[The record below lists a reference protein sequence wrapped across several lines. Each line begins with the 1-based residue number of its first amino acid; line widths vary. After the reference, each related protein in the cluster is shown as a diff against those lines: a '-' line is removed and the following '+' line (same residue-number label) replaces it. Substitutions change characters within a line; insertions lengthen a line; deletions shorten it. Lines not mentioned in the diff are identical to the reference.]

1 MPALLGAGLPSPA
14 ATGLSS
20 RRGERVTTG
29 DPFGDAKASGFQIIR
44 SPKGAAP
51 QPPARSAPAPT
62 SRPATDGPI
71 TPLDIVRW
79 LREQGIT
86 PLPCRPKSKSPISQI
101 SRRGIYGDN
110 APAGDSFHVPTPE
123 RMAAVRAWWSNEDYH
138 RQATVK
144 DCSISVPLHPD
155 WNSGRQVIVLDIDDT
170 SLCDAVAN
178 APALERCP
186 VGTGK
191 KGAKLFAFLDPD
203 GGRPESPIV
212 QYAPK
217 DDPDHPA
224 LEIFTGSKHALIYGE
239 HPDSTRERP
248 ILYAITRGFG
258 EPFPVLT
265 WEDIEKALE
274 PIIQENGLV
283 LKESGG
289 EWEPVELM
297 PARSRPR
304 SGRTITDR
312 LNLSITDVCTI
323 TDGVRCGDEIRGS
336 HPVHGSTTGQ
346 NFAINPHENTWHCF
360 RCGTGGGP
368 VEWIAVE
375 AEIIDCSAVR
385 PGCLHGHW
393 REVFAVL
400 RAKGYEVDSPAPE
413 DAPDPEITLDV
424 EAEALEVLE
433 TGDPLETLR
442 ETFATLHSGDREVID
457 TIAVAVGAQSCV
469 TTQGVQP
476 ALTGSKGAG
485 KTAGAKAAVHLLP
498 REYLIEG
505 TFSNKALFYAGL
517 KPGMVL
523 FSDDTTLNNE
533 MTDLIKR
540 CMSSFQEETEYRTV
554 DSKLQPRV
562 YTIPPRSV
570 FLFTSLGDQGDD
582 QLNDRQFKIGV
593 EADDQADAA
602 YEEFLKRKAIAGEQD
617 YPVSRAVLV
626 CRAMIREVKRHL
638 FRVQM
643 PFFRNV
649 TFEDRSNRRIMR
661 YFADFIAA
669 VAALRFAQRERSEPD
684 ENGVVILT
692 ATVSDMKTA
701 ATLFKTNEDTRKLG
715 LTKEELRLWRV
726 IAERGGEI
734 AEDALIEL
742 CGRDGRSRS
751 GTRTHVRRLLYGR
764 TDRGADDGGLLGK
777 VPGATVQKEVASGF
791 GRDGETVRRQ
801 RNMIVIKARPDIS
814 LYSGFYR
821 FDEDAWRRD
830 PDYVPE
836 GV

>member
-1 MPALLGAGLPSPA
+1 MTA
-14 ATGLSS
+14 
-20 RRGERVTTG
+20 G
-29 DPFGDAKASGFQIIR
+29 DPFGDAKASGFQVIR

-51 QPPARSAPAPT
+51 QPPPRPTPAPT
-62 SRPATDGPI
+62 SRPATAGPI
-71 TPLDIVRW
+71 TPLDIVHW

-86 PLPCRPKSKSPISQI
+86 PLPCRPKSKSPIPQI

-110 APAGDSFHVPTPE
+110 APAGDSFHVPSPE
-123 RMAAVRAWWSNEDYH
+123 RMAAVKAWWSNEDFH

-178 APALERCP
+178 APALERCV
-186 VGTGK
+186 VGVGK
-191 KGAKLFAFLDPD
+191 KGSKLFAILDPD
-203 GGRPESPIV
+203 GGRLESPIV

-265 WEDIEKALE
+265 WEEIKQALE
-274 PIIQENGLV
+274 PIIREHGLV

-289 EWEPVELM
+289 EREPVDLVQA
-297 PARSRPR
+297 PRPR
-304 SGRTITDR
+304 TRGGRTITDR
-312 LNLSITDVCTI
+312 LGLSITDVCTL

-346 NFAINPHENTWHCF
+346 NFAINPHENTWYCF

-375 AEIIDCSAVR
+375 EEIVDCSEVR
-385 PGCLHGHW
+385 PGCLQGHW
-393 REVFAVL
+393 PEVFAAL
-400 RAKGYEVDSPAPE
+400 RARGYEVDEPPSPE
-413 DAPDPEITLDV
+413 EAPDPEITLDV
-424 EAEALEVLE
+424 EAEALGVLE

-442 ETFATLHSGDREVID
+442 ATFATLHSGDREVID

-469 TTQGVQP
+469 NTQGVQP

-485 KTAGAKAAVHLLP
+485 KTAGAKAAVHLIP

-505 TFSNKALFYAGL
+505 TFSNKALFYAEL

-554 DSKLQPRV
+554 DSKLRPRV
-562 YTIPPRSV
+562 YTIPPRTV

-593 EADDQADAA
+593 EVDDRADAA
-602 YEEFLKRKAIAGEQD
+602 YEEFLKRKAIEGEQD
-617 YPVSRAVLV
+617 YPVSRDVLV
-626 CRAMIREVKRHL
+626 CRAMIREMKRHI
-638 FRVQM
+638 FRVRM
-643 PFFRNV
+643 PFFNYV
-649 TFEDRSNRRIMR
+649 GFEDRSNRRIMR
-661 YFADFIAA
+661 YFTDFIAA
-669 VAALRFAQRERSEPD
+669 VAVLRFAQRERSEPD
-684 ENGVVILT
+684 ENGVVTLT
-692 ATVSDMKTA
+692 ATVSDMRTA
-701 ATLFKTNEDTRKLG
+701 ADLFKTNEDTRKLG
-715 LTKEELRLWRV
+715 LTKEELRLWHV
-726 IAERGGEI
+726 IAEHGGEI
-734 AEDALIEL
+734 AENDLIAL
-742 CGRDGRSRS
+742 CGGDGRKRP

-764 TDRGADDGGLLGK
+764 TDRGVDEGGLLGK
-777 VPGATVQKEVASGF
+777 VPGADVRKEIAAVF
-791 GRDGETVRRQ
+791 GKDGETVRRQ

-830 PDYVPE
+830 PEYIPE
-836 GV
+836 AV